1 MAETRI
7 NVVDAL
13 RGQQDQLKRLIA
25 QKIWLSE
32 APKATL
38 SEIEAQVVELKRLL
52 DQLESDIQDQQPEAT
67 ESAVRR
73 LLGHDPQ
80 RPDCVAGLRGFE
92 PANVVLAS

>member
-25 QKIWLSE
+25 QKSWLSE

-52 DQLESDIQDQQPEAT
+52 NHSISLRAIFKISSKESSKCTAEGSPLSSRCFI
-67 ESAVRR
+67 
-73 LLGHDPQ
+73 
-80 RPDCVAGLRGFE
+80 GF
-92 PANVVLAS
+92 